1 MSDNLHQPVLLNEVL
16 AYLAVKPEGLYVDA
30 TFGRGGHAR
39 AILAQLS
46 PQGRLIMIDQDLEA
60 IAYATENFGTD
71 PRVTIVHDSFANLQE
86 ITQNL
91 EIIGKVDGILLD
103 LGVSSP
109 QLDDAQRGFSFM
121 RDGPLDMRMN
131 TEQGVSVAEWLQEV
145 SLTELS
151 DILYLYG
158 EERFSR
164 RIARLIGEYRL
175 TTPITRTHQL
185 AELVAKAVPIREKGK
200 NPATR
205 TFQALRI
212 YINDELGAIKRVLP
226 VIPGI
231 LASGGR
237 VAIISFHSLEDRLVK
252 HFFIEKEKGMALPK
266 EIPIM
271 ITDAYVPVLKRV
283 SKAVHASKE
292 ECDNNP
298 RARSAVMR
306 VAEK

>member
-1 MSDNLHQPVLLNEVL
+1 MSDNLHLPVLLKEVMH
-16 AYLAVKPEGLYVDA
+16 YLAVKPGGVYIDA
-30 TFGRGGHAR
+30 TFGRGGHAK
-39 AILAQLS
+39 AILSQLNTEG
-46 PQGRLIMIDQDLEA
+46 QLILIDQDLEA
-60 IAYATENFGTD
+60 ISYAKNTFGGD
-71 PRVTIVHDSFANLQE
+71 SRVTIIHDSFSNLQQ
-86 ITQNL
+86 ITQNVG
-91 EIIGKVDGILLD
+91 ITGQVDGLLLD

-109 QLDDAQRGFSFM
+109 QLDDAHRGFSFM

-131 TEQGVSVAEWLQEV
+131 TEQGISVAEWLKEV

-164 RIARLIGEYRL
+164 RIARLIGEYRM

-185 AELVAKAVPIREKGK
+185 AELVAQAVPIREKGK

-226 VIPGI
+226 VIPEI
-231 LASGGR
+231 LAPGGR

-252 HFFIEKEKGMALPK
+252 HFFIEKEKGLTLPK

-271 ITDAYVPVLKRV
+271 ITQEYVPVLKRI
-283 SKAVHASKE
+283 SKAIHASKE
-292 ECDNNP
+292 ECDKNP

>member
-16 AYLAVKPEGLYVDA
+16 SYLALKPQGLYIDA

-39 AILAQLS
+39 AILGQLG

-60 IAYATENFGTD
+60 IAYAKHTFGTD
-71 PRVTIVHDSFANLQE
+71 PRVTIIHDSFANLEQ

-91 EIIGKVDGILLD
+91 GITGQVDGLLLD

-109 QLDDAQRGFSFM
+109 QLDEAERGFSFM

-131 TEQGVSVAEWLQEV
+131 IEQGISVAEWLKEV

-164 RIARLIGEYRL
+164 RIARLIGEYRM

-212 YINDELGAIKRVLP
+212 YINDELGALKRVLP
-226 VIPGI
+226 AIPAV

-252 HFFIEKEKGMALPK
+252 HFFIEMEKGRALPK

-292 ECDNNP
+292 ECDRNS